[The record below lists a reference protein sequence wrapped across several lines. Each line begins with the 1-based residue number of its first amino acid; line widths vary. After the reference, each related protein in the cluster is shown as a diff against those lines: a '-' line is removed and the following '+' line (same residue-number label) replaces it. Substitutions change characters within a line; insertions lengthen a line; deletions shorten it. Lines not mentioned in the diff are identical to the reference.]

1 MNIASDIPVAQPAAG
16 GLLQDDAALQG
27 LAELMG
33 KLEPLLAGRRLNRVV
48 DLLSATA
55 DLVDM
60 ADDYMVEKVAKAFE
74 DGVGGAWAAGNAA
87 RMAAAQVQAMEET
100 PTLIGLMRM
109 AREPDVRRG
118 LAFMLAMAG
127 ALGASMPT
135 IPSTTRR
142 TETQGRATAA
152 RQRTGCGGTN
162 AGGGCDPPL
171 FFLPIA
177 RHAFFLF
184 LAGAAGRCP

>member
-87 RMAAAQVQAMEET
+87 RMAAAQVLS
-100 PTLIGLMRM
+100 LIH
-109 AREPDVRRG
+109 
-118 LAFMLAMAG
+118 
-127 ALGASMPT
+127 
-135 IPSTTRR
+135 I
-142 TETQGRATAA
+142 
-152 RQRTGCGGTN
+152 
-162 AGGGCDPPL
+162 
-171 FFLPIA
+171 
-177 RHAFFLF
+177 
-184 LAGAAGRCP
+184 

>member
-33 KLEPLLAGRRLNRVV
+33 KLEPLLAGRRLNGVV

-60 ADDYMVEKVAKAFE
+60 GDSYMVEKLSRAFE
-74 DGVGGAWAAGNAA
+74 EAVGAAWATGNAA

-127 ALGASMPT
+127 ALGRQHAHDP
-135 IPSTTRR
+135 IDY
-142 TETQGRATAA
+142 TA
-152 RQRTGCGGTN
+152 
-162 AGGGCDPPL
+162 D
-171 FFLPIA
+171 
-177 RHAFFLF
+177 
-184 LAGAAGRCP
+184 